1 MAEFLIS
8 CQRNDVHDQMIYD
21 AQLLTHLESERGEL
35 QEELER
41 EEDGE
46 DDVEH
51 VEEVCVALGLPV
63 ELHGETEGID
73 AIKVH

>member
-1 MAEFLIS
+1 MIS
-8 CQRNDVHDQMIYD
+8 D

-46 DDVEH
+46 DDVED
-51 VEEVCVALGLPV
+51 VEEVCVALGLAV